1 MTKRIAVAGKG
12 GVGKTTFCALTIK
25 QLLKHNIKPILAVDA
40 DPNSN
45 LAELLNIKYDTTIA
59 DIRDTIRENKNLP
72 PNMAKGD
79 FVDMRLNEII
89 SEGEGIDFIAMG
101 RPEGKECYCYINE
114 LLRGFLSRITKQYA
128 VTIVDN
134 EAGME
139 HLSRRTMDNVDALF
153 IVTDPTVVSINSAKK
168 VYETAKSLKLKIE
181 NIYLVLNRAKK
192 NTDATSILKSIP
204 IELIGTLPYD
214 ETIISKSETG
224 EPLSAL
230 PETDSYLL
238 ELEKILNKSEL
249 VKTS

>member
-12 GVGKTTFCALTIK
+12 GVGKTTFCALIIR
-25 QLLKHNIKPILAVDA
+25 QLLKHNLKPILAVDA

-45 LAELLNIKYDTTIA
+45 LGDLLNIKYDTTIA
-59 DIRDTIRENKNLP
+59 DIRDTIKENKNLP
-72 PNMAKGD
+72 PNMAKSD
-79 FVDMRLNEII
+79 YVDMKLNEII

-139 HLSRRTMDNVDALF
+139 HLSRRTTDNVDALF

-168 VYETAKSLKLKIE
+168 VHETAKGLKLKIE
-181 NIYLVLNRAKK
+181 KTYLVLNRAKK
-192 NTDATSILKSIP
+192 NADAASILKSAP
-204 IELIGTLPYD
+204 IELIGTLPYE
-214 ETIISKSETG
+214 ETIISKSENG
-224 EPLSAL
+224 EPLSGL
-230 PETDSYLL
+230 SETDPYLL
-238 ELEKILNKSEL
+238 ELEKILKNSGI
-249 VKTS
+249 V